1 MIKAFKAFNKDF
13 QCRDFQFEVGK
24 TYEESEASLC
34 NRGFHACENP
44 LDTLNYYDLCES
56 KFAEV
61 ELEAT
66 DEKQKDD
73 SKRVGKKISIKAELS
88 LKDFIKASIEYLF
101 DTTKSKEDSGNYA
114 QLASSGNSAQLAS
127 SGDYAQLASSGDYAK
142 LASSGDY
149 AKLASSGDSAK
160 LASSGDS
167 AQLASSGDD
176 SVLMCAGHNGKAKAK
191 KGSWITL
198 SEWAVKDGKVKPIF
212 VKTEQVDGE
221 RIKEDVYYRL
231 ENGQFVEVE

>member
-34 NRGFHACENP
+34 NQGFHACENP

-56 KFAEV
+56 RFAVV
-61 ELEAT
+61 ELEET
-66 DEKQKDD
+66 DEKQEDD

-101 DTTKSKEDSGNYA
+101 DTTKAEENSGY
-114 QLASSGNSAQLAS
+114 S
-127 SGDYAQLASSGDYAK
+127 AK
-142 LASSGDY
+142 LASSGY
-149 AKLASSGDSAK
+149 SAKLASSGDSAK

-167 AQLASSGDD
+167 AKLASSGED
-176 SVLMCAGHNGKAKAK
+176 SVLMCAGYNGKAKAK

-198 SEWAVKDGKVKPIF
+198 SEWAVKEGKVKPIC

-231 ENGQFVEVE
+231 DDGKFVEVE

>member
-66 DEKQKDD
+66 NEKSEDD
-73 SKRVGKKISIKAELS
+73 TKRVGKKISIKAELS

-101 DTTKSKEDSGNYA
+101 DTTKAEEDSGD
-114 QLASSGNSAQLAS
+114 S
-127 SGDYAQLASSGDYAK
+127 
-142 LASSGDY
+142 

-160 LASSGDS
+160 LASSGYS
-167 AQLASSGDD
+167 AQLASSGED
-176 SVLMCAGHNGKAKAK
+176 SVLMCAGYNGKAKAK

-198 SEWAVKDGKVKPIF
+198 SEWAMKDGKVKPIF

-231 ENGQFVEVE
+231 ENGQFVEAE

>member
-66 DEKQKDD
+66 NEKSEEDT
-73 SKRVGKKISIKAELS
+73 KRVGKKISIKAELS
-88 LKDFIKASIEYLF
+88 LKDLIKASIEYLF
-101 DTTKSKEDSGNYA
+101 DTTKAEEDSGDSA
-114 QLASSGNSAQLAS
+114 KLASSGYSAQLAS
-127 SGDYAQLASSGDYAK
+127 SGY
-142 LASSGDY
+142 
-149 AKLASSGDSAK
+149 SAK

-167 AQLASSGDD
+167 AQLASSGD
-176 SVLMCAGHNGKAKAK
+176 SA
-191 KGSWITL
+191 
-198 SEWAVKDGKVKPIF
+198 
-212 VKTEQVDGE
+212 
-221 RIKEDVYYRL
+221 
-231 ENGQFVEVE
+231 